1 VKYTFLNRF
10 QRVLR
15 FWHWR
20 EQSAA
25 LLITWLAFT
34 VLGPFQTSAMPFALR
49 ALYWLLCI
57 GSGWILVL
65 ALLSLVLMHPRFDEW
80 SAALRVAFAVAFA
93 SVPIG
98 LIVMWAE
105 RNLRGND
112 PAVTI
117 MINVFFVCALIGGLM
132 YMRVMARLGLAVQ
145 AQPQQTPAFYARLP
159 FELGTS
165 IISLSAQDH
174 YIEVTTTKGST
185 LILLGL
191 SDAIEEL
198 AGLDGLQIHRS
209 HWVAKEAALKLR
221 RKSGKLMLELVDA
234 RLLPVS
240 RTYGPTVRKA
250 LA

>member
-1 VKYTFLNRF
+1 VKYTFLHRF
-10 QRVLR
+10 NRVLR

-20 EQSAA
+20 EQSIA
-25 LLITWLAFT
+25 LLLTWLAFT
-34 VLGPFQTSAMPFALR
+34 VLGPFETSAMPFALR

-57 GSGWILVL
+57 GAGWVVVL
-65 ALLSLVLMHPRFDEW
+65 ALLSLVLLHPRFDEW
-80 SAALRVAFAVAFA
+80 SAALRVAIAVSCA

-105 RNLRGND
+105 RHLRGNE
-112 PAVTI
+112 PAFTI

-145 AQPQQTPAFYARLP
+145 TQPQHTPAFYARLP
-159 FELGTS
+159 FALGTD
-165 IISLSAQDH
+165 IISVSAQDH
-174 YIEVTTTKGST
+174 YVEVTTAKGTT

-191 SDAIEEL
+191 NDAIEEL

-209 HWVAKEAALKLR
+209 HWVAKQAALKLR

-240 RTYGPTVRKA
+240 RTFGPTVRNV

>member
-1 VKYTFLNRF
+1 MKYTFLNRF
-10 QRVLR
+10 KRVLR

-20 EQSAA
+20 EQSIA

-34 VLGPFQTSAMPFALR
+34 VLGPFETSAMPVGHR

-57 GSGWILVL
+57 GSGWGVVL

-80 SAALRVAFAVAFA
+80 SAALRVACAISLA
-93 SVPIG
+93 SIPIG

-105 RNLRGND
+105 RTLRGHA
-112 PAVTI
+112 PAFTI

-132 YMRVMARLGLAVQ
+132 YLRVMARLGLAE
-145 AQPQQTPAFYARLP
+145 QTLPKHTPTFFARLP
-159 FELGTS
+159 SELGTA

-174 YIEVTTTKGST
+174 YVEVTTTKGST

-191 SDAIEEL
+191 SEAIEEL

-209 HWVAKEAALKLR
+209 HWVAKKAARKLR
-221 RKSGKLMLELVDA
+221 RKSGKLMLELVDT
-234 RLLPVS
+234 RLLPIS
-240 RTYGPTVRKA
+240 RTYGPTVRKV